1 VFAKNKFVADGP
13 RRFLRGKQAQSS
25 ESIEKKY
32 AKELANASPAEKL
45 QIRERMVRE
54 FLNQKKCEHKPS
66 PATLW

>member
-1 VFAKNKFVADGP
+1 VFAKNKFVADG
-13 RRFLRGKQAQSS
+13 RQRFLRGKQVLSF

-54 FLNQKKCEHKPS
+54 FLRQQNHKPS
-66 PATLW
+66 PGTLW